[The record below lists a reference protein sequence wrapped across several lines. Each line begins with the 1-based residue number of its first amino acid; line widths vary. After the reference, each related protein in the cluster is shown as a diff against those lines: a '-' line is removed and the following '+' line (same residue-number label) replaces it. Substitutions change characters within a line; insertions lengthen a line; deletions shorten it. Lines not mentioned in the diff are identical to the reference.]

1 MGRTTESCLLTTA
14 FAVVLLFTGISGC
27 AQKGPLLL
35 DGIAYQAPEGAKP
48 AGLRTTVAVE
58 PFQDHRGAAASVV
71 GKRTIRDYVEND
83 LVVQGSAAGLVA
95 GALGDALR
103 SRGVTVQERPGGAP
117 VADLVVSGEIK
128 TFWVDVLSQTL
139 NVQTKAAVQLRAV
152 LAEGP
157 DRKVFRTI
165 TLNSAIAREDVA
177 FSFDTVRD
185 ALSEALTGAINQ
197 LLADEE
203 FKKRIR

>member
-1 MGRTTESCLLTTA
+1 MGRTAGSCRVTTA
-14 FAVVLLFTGISGC
+14 LAVVLLFTGIAGC

-35 DGIAYQAPEGAKP
+35 DGIAYRAPEDARP
-48 AGLRTTVAVE
+48 AVLRTTVAVV
-58 PFQDHRGAAASVV
+58 PFQDQRGAAVAVV

-83 LVVQGSAAGLVA
+83 LVVQGSAADLVA
-95 GALGDALR
+95 AALRDALR
-103 SRGVTVQERPGGAP
+103 SRGVIVADRTGGAP
-117 VADLVVSGEIK
+117 DADLVISGEIR
-128 TFWVDVLSQTL
+128 TLWVDVLSQTL

-152 LAEGP
+152 VAEGP

-165 TLNSAIAREDVA
+165 TLNSSLAREDVA
-177 FSFDTVRD
+177 FSFDMVRD